1 MNEKSY
7 ETNSVAAP
15 GDDLSQK
22 MSNFIG
28 QVTELIKIAKKD
40 DIQSQD
46 ERDSLRVA
54 VAKKH
59 HMATNPIITKPG
71 LTKSSSANLLIKT
84 PKDDRVACFSV
95 ISSNESSGEDG
106 TGAITQMLKDKIV
119 VAQDK
124 EELMRRRD
132 LKSQFKSEQSIAS
145 SSHTLTTPQV
155 EHKCRRGERY
165 WSDEEHERFLEAIRL
180 FGKNWCEITRHV
192 GTRNRQS
199 VYSHAQKFRKRV

>member
-119 VAQDK
+119 VA
-124 EELMRRRD
+124 
-132 LKSQFKSEQSIAS
+132 
-145 SSHTLTTPQV
+145 
-155 EHKCRRGERY
+155 
-165 WSDEEHERFLEAIRL
+165 
-180 FGKNWCEITRHV
+180 
-192 GTRNRQS
+192 
-199 VYSHAQKFRKRV
+199 